1 MVKTLPEL
9 QESDIIGKPMMSY
22 IDVAPWKDKDGKQRI
37 SMNVKQFDKWSDGK
51 PRDIDMEGLPF

>member
-1 MVKTLPEL
+1 
-9 QESDIIGKPMMSY
+9 MMSY